1 MVYPCPILVFSHLF
15 KAALAEQERE
25 FISLRTKQ
33 ALAPMKG
40 TGKLGGNRGNID
52 KANAAARALADTHA
66 AKVIDVIRPMK
77 EAGQTLQQIADA
89 LNKLG
94 LPTVVG
100 GIQLR
105 LRTFW
110 RGCWDDKGCAVMYY
124 RNEKGGYFSRS
135 QLFSTS
141 ASIDKYRILPEINL
155 RSVFCS

>member
-66 AKVIDVIRPMK
+66 AKVIDIIRPMK

-94 LPTVVG
+94 LPTS
-100 GIQLR
+100 
-105 LRTFW
+105 
-110 RGCWDDKGCAVMYY
+110 
-124 RNEKGGYFSRS
+124 RNGRWYPTTVKNALARVLG
-135 QLFSTS
+135 
-141 ASIDKYRILPEINL
+141 
-155 RSVFCS
+155 